1 MNKSI
6 SRRLDALLKIA
17 SERLPTRITFTFKSG
32 NGITTDT
39 ANAWDDLRANQ
50 GDIVN
55 ITGGEY
61 AKLLLVVAHSV
72 PNRRITDFEQSD

>member
-6 SRRLDALLKIA
+6 SRRLDVLLKIA
-17 SERLPTRITFTFKSG
+17 SKRFPTRITFTLKSG

-39 ANAWDDLRANQ
+39 ADAWDVLRARQ
-50 GDIVN
+50 DDIVN

-61 AKLLLVVAHSV
+61 AKLLWVVAHPV
-72 PNRRITDFEQSD
+72 PNRRITDFE